1 MWCNEVQEG
10 LPLLDPDDP
19 EAAEL
24 LAHAGSCPACRELL
38 QAHRADE
45 RLFEDLRAERSPAPL
60 AGFADGVMARLREQ
74 GPAAPLPLSLASES
88 QAPLVKA
95 TPQAP
100 RGQLIS
106 FASLSPLAALAAAVL
121 VTAGLLVTV
130 PRANPLPA
138 PSGGLAQ
145 QPTPPVQPAAP
156 AIGAQLA
163 ADPAPAPA
171 DPAPFG
177 PAVAIGEPL
186 PAPALSD
193 PAPIPLRR
201 GPARNGMEVVPVEGG
216 GNGGLGVGPG
226 DLPPDLRRMLER
238 ALPGLQRL
246 IPPPRPPEKR
256 PDEVRF

>member
-45 RLFEDLRAERSPAPL
+45 RLFEALRAERTPAPL
-60 AGFADGVMARLREQ
+60 AGFTDGVMARLREK

-88 QAPLVKA
+88 QAPLVQA
-95 TPQAP
+95 APEAP

-106 FASLSPLAALAAAVL
+106 FASWSPLAALAAAVL

-130 PRANPLPA
+130 PRAAPLPA
-138 PSGGLAQ
+138 PAGGLAAQ
-145 QPTPPVQPAAP
+145 QPTPAAP
-156 AIGAQLA
+156 GPAVEPQLA
-163 ADPAPAPA
+163 ADPAPLAPA
-171 DPAPFG
+171 APAG

-186 PAPALSD
+186 PAPALSGD

-201 GPARNGMEVVPVEGG
+201 GAARHGMEVVPVEGG
-216 GNGGLGVGPG
+216 GNGGGLGVGPG